1 MAVYMN
7 YKGIDGEVT
16 TSPYQKWIEIHSFQ
30 FGVGRSISMPMGGGV
45 SKRESSNPS
54 VSEITIT
61 KDTDSTSPKFME
73 QALVGKMDSDVKFA
87 FVRTKTGGETEAYL
101 EFTLSNCAVSGYS
114 MSSGGDRPNE
124 SISINFT
131 KVEQKYTAY
140 DLKGSGTP
148 TAVTYDLET
157 RKKT

>member
-1 MAVYMN
+1 MAIYMN

-16 TSPYQKWIEIHSFQ
+16 TSPYAKWIELNSFQ
-30 FGVGRSISMPMGGGV
+30 LGVGRSISVPMGGGV

-54 VSEITIT
+54 LSEITIT
-61 KDTDSTSPKFME
+61 KDTDSTSPKFFQE
-73 QALVGKMDSDVKFA
+73 ALVGKMDTDVKFA

-101 EFTLSNCAVSGYS
+101 EFTVTNCAVSGYS
-114 MSSGGDRPNE
+114 MSSGGDRPSE

-131 KVEQKYTAY
+131 KLEHKYTAF
-140 DLKGSGTP
+140 DVKGTGTP